1 MHTEFERELI
11 ANIPHLRAFAG
22 FVTQH
27 SDQAN
32 DLVQDTI
39 VRALRAQHQ
48 FQPGTNFKAWTF
60 TILRNL
66 HINNLRRHRVRMDSI
81 EDGALDAFAVAPNQY
96 ARLEFQELRRALA
109 KLSPEHREVLIL
121 VGASGFRYEEAAQI
135 CKCAIGTIK
144 SRLSR
149 ARAELRALLLG
160 DDEEQGAAVAVER
173 TEETVATAGEQ
184 KPQVTTRVK
193 RERLAAPGAL

>member
-1 MHTEFERELI
+1 MQSNFERELVEH
-11 ANIPHLRAFAG
+11 IPHLRAFAR
-22 FVTQH
+22 FVTQN

-66 HINNLRRHRVRMDSI
+66 HVNNIRRRHVKLESI
-81 EDGALDAFAVAPNQY
+81 EDGALDVCAVSPEQEKK
-96 ARLEFQELRRALA
+96 LEFQELKVALA
-109 KLSPEHREVLIL
+109 KLSPEHREVLLL
-121 VGASGFRYEEAAQI
+121 VGASGFQYEEAAVI
-135 CKCAIGTIK
+135 CKCAVGTIK

-149 ARAELRALLLG
+149 ARNELYHLLLG
-160 DDEEQGAAVAVER
+160 TSVDETTAPNAAER
-173 TEETVATAGEQ
+173 PRRISDAMAIL
-184 KPQVTTRVK
+184 
-193 RERLAAPGAL
+193 LAN

>member
-1 MHTEFERELI
+1 MQTEFERELI

-81 EDGALDAFAVAPNQY
+81 EDGALEAFAVAPNQY
-96 ARLEFQELRRALA
+96 SRLEFQELRRALA

-149 ARAELRALLLG
+149 ARAELRELLLG
-160 DDEEQGAAVAVER
+160 DDEEHQSAVSAPETAARHEPRRRASPREKRDQYTATTAV
-173 TEETVATAGEQ
+173 
-184 KPQVTTRVK
+184 
-193 RERLAAPGAL
+193 

>member
-1 MHTEFERELI
+1 MQTEFERELI

-81 EDGALDAFAVAPNQY
+81 EDGALEAFAVAPNQY

-149 ARAELRALLLG
+149 ARAELRELLLG
-160 DDEEQGAAVAVER
+160 DDEEQVSAAPAEGVAE
-173 TEETVATAGEQ
+173 TEEKQ
-184 KPQVTTRVK
+184 RRTREK
-193 RERLAAPGAL
+193 REHHTGRPVV

>member
-1 MHTEFERELI
+1 MQTEFERELI

-66 HINNLRRHRVRMDSI
+66 HINNLRRNRVRMDSI
-81 EDGALDAFAVAPNQY
+81 EDGALEAFAVAPDQY

-121 VGASGFRYEEAAQI
+121 VGASGFRYEEAAII

-149 ARAELRALLLG
+149 ARAELRDLLLD
-160 DDEEQGAAVAVER
+160 DDEAQESAVAKG
-173 TEETVATAGEQ
+173 EEPDREGKRHRLEEKKAYTAATS
-184 KPQVTTRVK
+184 V
-193 RERLAAPGAL
+193 